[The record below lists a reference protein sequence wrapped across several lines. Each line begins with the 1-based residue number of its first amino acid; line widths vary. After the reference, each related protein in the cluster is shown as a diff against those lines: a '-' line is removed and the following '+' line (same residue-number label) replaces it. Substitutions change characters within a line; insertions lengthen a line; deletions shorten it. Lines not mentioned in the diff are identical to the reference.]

1 MLNYQMLFD
10 ASETYFKSQA
20 TKPLAFR
27 KQKLKELKKNIKLH
41 EKALYQALKE
51 DLGKHSVEAF
61 ATEIGYILN
70 SINHY
75 RKDLKKWARKRAVE
89 TPFFLFPAKSFLMKE
104 PLGTVL
110 IIGPFNYPFQ
120 LVMEPLI
127 GAIAAGNTAVVKPSE
142 LTPNVSKVIQSII
155 EATFEET
162 HVSVIQG
169 GKDTIQSLLALPFD
183 HIFFTGSTKVGQIVY
198 EAASKHLT
206 PVTLELGGKS
216 PTIIDKTA
224 NLKVASERICFGKF
238 LNLGQT
244 CVAPDYV
251 LIDESIKDD
260 FIDAMRTTL
269 KEFYG
274 TNPQKSHD
282 LGRIVNDQHFHRLST
297 LLETHK
303 DQIVIGGA
311 KDQSSRFIEPTILD
325 NIHPSDD
332 IMQEEIFGPLL
343 PIVTYQSFDTALS
356 WLQSRPKPLALYVFT
371 EDENFSTLVLDTLSF
386 GSGAV
391 NDTLLQ
397 LANPKLPFGGVGAS
411 GIGRYHGKYTFDTFT
426 HEKPYIFKTTK
437 LETGILFPPYKGKFN
452 MIKQLFTKNKS

>member
-1 MLNYQMLFD
+1 MLFD
-10 ASETYFKSQA
+10 ASESYFKSQA

-27 KQKLKELKKNIKLH
+27 KQKLKALKKNIKLH

-127 GAIAAGNTAVVKPSE
+127 GAIAAGNTAIVKPSE

-437 LETGILFPPYKGKFN
+437 LETGILFPPYKGKLN

>member
-20 TKPLAFR
+20 TKPIAFR
-27 KQKLKELKKNIKLH
+27 KQKLKALKKNIKLH

-127 GAIAAGNTAVVKPSE
+127 GAIAAGNTAIVKPSE
-142 LTPNVSKVIQSII
+142 LTPNVSKVIQSIT

-169 GKDTIQSLLALPFD
+169 GKDTIQSLLDLPFD

-437 LETGILFPPYKGKFN
+437 LETGILFPPYKGKLN

>member
-1 MLNYQMLFD
+1 MLFD

-20 TKPLAFR
+20 TKPIAFR
-27 KQKLKELKKNIKLH
+27 KQKLKALKKNIKLH

-127 GAIAAGNTAVVKPSE
+127 GAIAAGNTAIVKPSE
-142 LTPNVSKVIQSII
+142 LTPNVSKVIQSIT

-169 GKDTIQSLLALPFD
+169 GKDTIQSLLDLPFD

-437 LETGILFPPYKGKFN
+437 LETGILFPPYKGKLN

>member
-1 MLNYQMLFD
+1 MLFD

-27 KQKLKELKKNIKLH
+27 KQKLKALKKNIKLH

-61 ATEIGYILN
+61 ATEIGYTLN

-127 GAIAAGNTAVVKPSE
+127 GAIAAGNTAIVKPSE

-169 GKDTIQSLLALPFD
+169 GKDTIQSLLDLPFD

-251 LIDESIKDD
+251 LIDESMKDD

-437 LETGILFPPYKGKFN
+437 LETGILFPPYKGKLN

>member
-1 MLNYQMLFD
+1 MLFD

-27 KQKLKELKKNIKLH
+27 KQKLKALKKNIKFH

-127 GAIAAGNTAVVKPSE
+127 GAIAAGNTAFVKPSE

-437 LETGILFPPYKGKFN
+437 LETGILFPPYKGKLN